1 MGRAT
6 QVDNKVSLEQWRAL
20 IAVIDEGGYAKAAE
34 ALNKSQSSISY
45 AINQLETALDIKA
58 FELQG
63 RRAVPTPAGDVLYRR
78 AKVLLEQA
86 HRLEQSATCFSLQV
100 EPIVRIAVDIIIPP
114 RVVLRCLKQFAK
126 EYPDT
131 RVEYFEG
138 VLSGTEDALLQRK
151 VDVAVVARVP
161 AGFMGDPLLSLPMY
175 AVSHPDHPLQQL
187 GRPAT
192 YEDLRQH
199 RQIVVRDSGHYRRSS
214 EGWLEADQRLTV
226 SHVLTSVE
234 AVKAGLGYAWLAD
247 VYIGEELEEGNLAL
261 LTVATGQTRVANVS
275 IVLGDSDFAGPAT
288 QRLLAI
294 LKEKLPQL
302 CKTSLAI

>member
-1 MGRAT
+1 M
-6 QVDNKVSLEQWRAL
+6 DSKVTLEQWRAL

-34 ALNKSQSSISY
+34 SLNKSQSSISY

-86 HRLEQSATCFSLQV
+86 QRLEQSASCFSLQI
-100 EPIVRIAVDIIIPP
+100 EPLVRIAVDIIIPP
-114 RVVLRCLKQFAK
+114 RLVLKCLKLFAK

-138 VLSGTEDALLQRK
+138 VLSGIEDALLQRK
-151 VDVAVVARVP
+151 ADIAIVARVP
-161 AGFMGDPLLSLPMY
+161 AGFMGDPLLNLSMH

-199 RQIVVRDSGHYRRSS
+199 RQIVVRDSGQYRRSS

-226 SHVLTSVE
+226 SHVLTSIE

-247 VYIGEELEEGNLAL
+247 VYIQEELEEGNLAL
-261 LTVATGQTRVANVS
+261 LPLATGQTRMANVS

-288 QRLLAI
+288 RRLLS
-294 LKEKLPQL
+294 LFKEKLPGMCSTRL
-302 CKTSLAI
+302 IT

>member
-1 MGRAT
+1 M
-6 QVDNKVSLEQWRAL
+6 DSKVTLEQWRSL

-34 ALNKSQSSISY
+34 SLNKSQSSISY

-86 HRLEQSATCFSLQV
+86 QRLEQSASCFSLQI
-100 EPIVRIAVDIIIPP
+100 EPLVRIAVDIIIPP
-114 RVVLRCLKQFAK
+114 RLVLKCLKLFAK

-138 VLSGTEDALLQRK
+138 VLSGIEDALLQRK
-151 VDVAVVARVP
+151 ADIAIVARVP
-161 AGFMGDPLLSLPMY
+161 AGFMGDPLLNLSMH

-199 RQIVVRDSGHYRRSS
+199 RQIVVRDSGQYRRSS

-226 SHVLTSVE
+226 SHVLTSIE

-247 VYIGEELEEGNLAL
+247 VYIQEELEEGNLAL
-261 LTVATGQTRVANVS
+261 LPLATGQTRMANVS

-288 QRLLAI
+288 RRLLS
-294 LKEKLPQL
+294 LFKEKLPGMCSTRL
-302 CKTSLAI
+302 IT